1 MLSSSLALPP
11 TETDAVNKAGRT
23 ALHEACSVGK
33 EAVVDLLLRYTAQK
47 TGHKSISILYGVH
60 LIIFLAR
67 VTNATVSR
75 ESASSA
81 MNVPYISS
89 VINRVEQDVAT
100 HLKKLDL
107 CMCCRYGADTNK
119 LTPAGE
125 NCLFL
130 FLDHHSNLCHTSL
143 LGRLL
148 SLTSPLTIS
157 NGAGLLPRTLLLPQ
171 YSHQK
176 EQLLALA
183 HQPRSLMDICRIQL
197 FQHYGV
203 SRCQT
208 LTQLL
213 PERLHRYV
221 LNYWESPCEINF
233 VHQDGVKF
241 NSWLESVADVEQVGI
256 NTPDIL
262 TPQRQGLSE
271 H

>member
-1 MLSSSLALPP
+1 M
-11 TETDAVNKAGRT
+11 
-23 ALHEACSVGK
+23 
-33 EAVVDLLLRYTAQK
+33 
-47 TGHKSISILYGVH
+47 
-60 LIIFLAR
+60 
-67 VTNATVSR
+67 VTNAMVGR
-75 ESASSA
+75 ESASSE
-81 MNVPYISS
+81 MNEPYISS
-89 VINRVEQDVAT
+89 VINRVEQEVAT
-100 HLKKLDL
+100 RLKKLDL
-107 CMCCRYGADTNK
+107 CMCSRYGADINK

-130 FLDHHSNLCHTSL
+130 FLDHCSNLCHTSL

-157 NGAGLLPRTLLLPQ
+157 NGAGLLPSTLLLPQ

-221 LNYWESPCEINF
+221 LNYWESPCDINF
-233 VHQDGVKF
+233 INENGVKL
-241 NSWLESVADVEQVGI
+241 NSWLESAADVEQVGI
-256 NTPDIL
+256 NIPDIL
-262 TPQRQGLSE
+262 TPQQQRAAE